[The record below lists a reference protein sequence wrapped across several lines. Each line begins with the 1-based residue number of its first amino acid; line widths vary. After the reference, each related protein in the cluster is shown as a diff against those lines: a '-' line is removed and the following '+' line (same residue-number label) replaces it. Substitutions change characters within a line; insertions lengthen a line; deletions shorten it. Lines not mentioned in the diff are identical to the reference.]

1 MSNNNAQS
9 QDNEGDLNSSPG
21 KRCSFLNALRFQLN
35 KIYTHDS
42 RFLEVDG
49 AGSYADKEKVRIT
62 QMYLCNANKMN

>member
-21 KRCSFLNALRFQLN
+21 KRCSFVNALRFQVN
-35 KIYTHDS
+35 KIYTLDS
-42 RFLEVDG
+42 RFSGVDD
-49 AGSYADKEKVRIT
+49 AGSYPDKKKVRIT